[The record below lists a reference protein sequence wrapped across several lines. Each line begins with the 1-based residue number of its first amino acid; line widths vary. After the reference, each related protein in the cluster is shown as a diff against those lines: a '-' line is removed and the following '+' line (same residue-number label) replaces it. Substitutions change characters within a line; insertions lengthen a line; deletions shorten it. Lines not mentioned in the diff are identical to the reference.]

1 MMNEKR
7 FGIIVERK
15 HEGPLIL
22 ESRPMDEF
30 EARDIMGR
38 MKRLHDV
45 IRVAVFEMRYERG
58 NETLIPEV
66 DSNDQ

>member
-1 MMNEKR
+1 MISEKR

-15 HEGPLIL
+15 QEGPLIL
-22 ESRPMDEF
+22 ESRPMDEL
-30 EARDIMGR
+30 EARDTMAR
-38 MKRLHDV
+38 MKRVHDV
-45 IRVAVFEMRYERG
+45 IRVAIFEMRYELG